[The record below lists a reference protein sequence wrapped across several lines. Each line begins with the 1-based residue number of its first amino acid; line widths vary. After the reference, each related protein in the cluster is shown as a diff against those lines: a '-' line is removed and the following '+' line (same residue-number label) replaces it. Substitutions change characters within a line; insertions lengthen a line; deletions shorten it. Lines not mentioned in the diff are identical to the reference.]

1 MKPTLLIIAILLLIP
16 VASLRAQD
24 ELTEVQKFANSFIEA
39 VAEHDY
45 KKVWKHLDKTYRK
58 QQSKFLAG
66 NKKRMM
72 DELFSGEDGKKWVTI
87 DIEEVTKIEIAEV
100 EENEDG
106 TFYYVFRVRTTKY
119 DVYSGLILKTIPKL
133 GFEGASG

>member
-1 MKPTLLIIAILLLIP
+1 MKPTLLIIALLLIP
-16 VASLRAQD
+16 VAALRAQD
-24 ELTEVQKFANSFIEA
+24 ELTESQKFANSFLDA
-39 VAEHDY
+39 VMEQDY

-58 QQSKFLAG
+58 QQTKFLAG

-87 DIEEVTKIEIAEV
+87 AVDEVTKIEVAEV
-100 EENEDG
+100 EDRGDG
-106 TFYYVFRVRTTKY
+106 TIYYVFRVRTHEY
-119 DVYSGLILKTIPKL
+119 DIFTGLLLKTEPKL